1 MALIRRATVDQ
12 YEWLTQE
19 QFNRDWSLCQMTPG
33 INLVALAILIGR
45 RIAGFKGAV
54 ICVFGM
60 LFPSALVTVLLTGA
74 YVMIREEPSVQSVLH
89 GLLPASVGLGL
100 VTAFQM
106 GRVPVKAA
114 WRGGMFQ
121 MLFVAT
127 LIVGS
132 GYLLVSGK
140 LSVTLVLLASGLIGA
155 VEGLVRSRLRHE
167 AKSQ

>member
-33 INLVALAILIGR
+33 INLIGR